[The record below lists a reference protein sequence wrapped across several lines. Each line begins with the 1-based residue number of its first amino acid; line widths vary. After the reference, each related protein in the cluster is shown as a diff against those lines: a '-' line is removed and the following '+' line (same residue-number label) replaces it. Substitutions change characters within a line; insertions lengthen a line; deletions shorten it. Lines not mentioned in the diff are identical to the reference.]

1 MITLKDKPALLLVD
15 IQKGFEDIAY
25 WGGHRN
31 NPQAETNAQKL
42 LIYWRENNLP
52 VFHAKH
58 NSTETHSPLRP
69 GVVGNNIL
77 EMVKPLA
84 EEPIFEKSVNSAFIG
99 TNLEKSLEAQGIQ
112 KLVIVGLTTDHC
124 VSTTTRMAA
133 NLGFETYII
142 ADATATFDK
151 IGAKGE
157 SYSAELLHDT
167 ALASL
172 HQEFATQLD
181 TEELLRLLDKSK

>member
-1 MITLKDKPALLLVD
+1 MISLKDKPALLLVD

-99 TNLEKSLEAQGIQ
+99 TNLEKSLKAQGIQ